1 MSDTIKGFNLPN
13 SAQLPINT
21 KDGLKWAQDV
31 HNVPKNAKCVILCG
45 HNEDA
50 PDAVY
55 YCLTHKN
62 PLITSDLF
70 RVPYYEVICGNI
82 GTVHEGYGQG
92 KDARAVYE
100 RYVEAS
106 KMGFG
111 RAGNE
116 PVSLMCNGEPLEEYA
131 PVHYHAMNGSGG
143 CLPDNNE
150 VHASKADAISSLCS
164 LFEDSISAEELEELR
179 TDLQSTGLHYFAD
192 AAASY
197 AEISECSEPD
207 CNTEDMEIPLRSMVF
222 GVMPTEAEFLS
233 AFRAIVGTG
242 TYAII
247 SRGTD
252 AEVMPSGNY
261 DAEELFSLVSR
272 LSDIS
277 NRDNGEE
284 TDDYAELAGACASA
298 ILSTLRFEWV

>member
-1 MSDTIKGFNLPN
+1 MSKPIKGFNLPN
-13 SAQLPINT
+13 SARVPLN
-21 KDGLKWAQDV
+21 KKEDLSWARGMFD
-31 HNVPKNAKCVILCG
+31 VPKNAKCVILCG
-45 HNEDA
+45 DNEDA

-82 GTVHEGYGQG
+82 GTVHEGCGQG

-106 KMGFG
+106 KIGFG

-116 PVSLMCNGEPLEEYA
+116 PVSLMCDGEPEEEYT
-131 PVHYHAMNGSGG
+131 PIHFHALNGSSG

-150 VHASKADAISSLCS
+150 VHTSKADAVSSLCS
-164 LFEDSISAEELEELR
+164 LFEDSISAEELNKLR

-192 AAASY
+192 AAEAGASY

-207 CNTEDMEIPLRSMVF
+207 CNTEE
-222 GVMPTEAEFLS
+222 
-233 AFRAIVGTG
+233 
-242 TYAII
+242 
-247 SRGTD
+247 
-252 AEVMPSGNY
+252 
-261 DAEELFSLVSR
+261 
-272 LSDIS
+272 
-277 NRDNGEE
+277 
-284 TDDYAELAGACASA
+284 
-298 ILSTLRFEWV
+298 